1 MWFVIHCRERIC
13 TSVRSQVDAGEVPVP
28 PEFCEVG
35 SLLSLLIVDL
45 LVVFVDETPT
55 FPEIQEAFCRTTH
68 VFTLEFNTLLISVI
82 WLVVPF
88 HVRDNVPQES
98 GGYVGESL
106 HRLFST
112 FGDVNS
118 AHFSR
123 DFVYTIFVNSS
134 YW

>member
-1 MWFVIHCRERIC
+1 MRHLRFLKSKKRFV
-13 TSVRSQVDAGEVPVP
+13 VRLT
-28 PEFCEVG
+28 C
-35 SLLSLLIVDL
+35 LLW
-45 LVVFVDETPT
+45 
-55 FPEIQEAFCRTTH
+55 
-68 VFTLEFNTLLISVI
+68 EFNTLLISVI